1 MPDSN
6 ATWRKSS
13 YSSGEGGEC
22 VEVGHSPWRKSSYS
36 NGEGAQCVEVAAA
49 ADVAVRDTTDRQGPT
64 LTFTPAAWTRFTAS
78 LG

>member
-1 MPDSN
+1 MTDTN

-64 LTFTPAAWTRFTAS
+64 LTFTPGAWTRFTAS